1 MFDLMHLSLNLIMM
15 LYYWDAHALSVKRAS
30 SRISSKPYKYIIHIK
45 ITDLSHITAI
55 DTHTNTNTITTVP
68 IF

>member
-1 MFDLMHLSLNLIMM
+1 MM

-30 SRISSKPYKYIIHIK
+30 GRISSKPYKYIININ